1 MKVLAIVGSL
11 REGSFSEQVARAA
24 DDLAPEGVELEIYQ
38 GLAGVPAYNADHDPA
53 YDGPEQAPAEVEDL
67 RSQISAAD
75 ALLIVTPE
83 YNAGPPGYL
92 KNAIDW
98 ASRPHK
104 ASSLAGKPAA
114 IVSQSPM
121 PFGGIWANQSIRKSF
136 TITGTPTVERELA
149 IGKVDEKLDESGRL
163 VDDAARAD
171 LTALMAELNELVAV
185 IADQDEEA
193 VAA

>member
-11 REGSFSEQVARAA
+11 RENSLSEQVARAA
-24 DDLAPEGVELEIYQ
+24 GDLAPEDVEVGIYE
-38 GLAGVPAYNADHDPA
+38 GLASVPAYNADHDPA
-53 YDGPEQAPAEVEDL
+53 LDQPEPAPAEVEDL
-67 RSQISAAD
+67 RAQISAAD

-121 PFGGIWANQSIRKSF
+121 PFGGIWANQALRKSF

-149 IGKVDEKLDESGRL
+149 IGKSDEKLEDGRL
-163 VDDAARAD
+163 VDDQARAD

-185 IADQDEEA
+185 ISDQEREA